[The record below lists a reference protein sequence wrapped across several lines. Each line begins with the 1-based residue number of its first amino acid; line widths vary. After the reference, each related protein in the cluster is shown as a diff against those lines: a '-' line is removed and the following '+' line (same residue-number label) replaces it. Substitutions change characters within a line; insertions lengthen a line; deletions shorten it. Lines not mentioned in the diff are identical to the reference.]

1 MFFLIENIYFN
12 RNYKIRVC
20 GKDPIL
26 IDKKRYFLDTTGD
39 TLIFL
44 FISRLINNS
53 VFFFIVFFITGF
65 IIFQY
70 SRLQNSTRA
79 QLLFYKWGEIN
90 LKKTL
95 KKIYSKRAY

>member
-53 VFFFIVFFITGF
+53 VFFFIVFL
-65 IIFQY
+65 
-70 SRLQNSTRA
+70 LQV
-79 QLLFYKWGEIN
+79 LLFSNIQGFRILQEHNYYFIN
-90 LKKTL
+90 GGKL
-95 KKIYSKRAY
+95 I